1 MQQIGAEIGR
11 GAFAVVYQA
20 FNVETGDFVAVKR
33 FPLAAIDDESLSS
46 IQVRSTIFV
55 TIELNLLVP
64 APRKLISSN
73 HILPERNRADAKT
86 EPSEYCQIYRYDQDR
101 KISVHSDRVSC
112 M

>member
-46 IQVRSTIFV
+46 IQVRSSTFATV
-55 TIELNLLVP
+55 HLNFRIS
-64 APRKLISSN
+64 AARKLTLFYN
-73 HILPERNRADAKT
+73 VLPERN
-86 EPSEYCQIYRYDQDR
+86 
-101 KISVHSDRVSC
+101 
-112 M
+112 